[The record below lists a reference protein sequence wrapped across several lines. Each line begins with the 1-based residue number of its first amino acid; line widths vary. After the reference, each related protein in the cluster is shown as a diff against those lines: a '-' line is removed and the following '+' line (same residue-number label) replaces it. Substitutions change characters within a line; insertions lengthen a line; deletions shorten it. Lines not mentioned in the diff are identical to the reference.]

1 MAPRPDTK
9 ERLLDAALDL
19 FNERGLRNVAL
30 QDVARACGMSPGNLA
45 YHFPNREALLGA
57 LHERMADDI
66 AARMADV
73 RAQPTFANA
82 DRHLRAFLAF
92 QDAYRFYFLD
102 AVEILRA
109 HPELGRALRE
119 RVAQQRQAIRATL
132 DDAVAAGSLTLPPDP
147 DGLADR
153 IWQTLHFAPATARL
167 HGQAPDRAGDSALR
181 AVWSMLEP
189 LLTPD
194 GRRRFAARDASPT
207 P

>member
-9 ERLLDAALDL
+9 ERILDAALDL

-45 YHFPNREALLGA
+45 YHYPNREALLAA
-57 LHERMADDI
+57 LHERMAEDI

-73 RAQPTFANA
+73 RAQPSFANA

-119 RVAQQRQAIRATL
+119 RVAQQRQAIRATV
-132 DDAVAAGSLTLPPDP
+132 DDAVAAGSMAPPDDP

-153 IWQTLHFAPATARL
+153 IWQVLHFAPATARL
-167 HGQAPDRAGDSALR
+167 HGHSPDRAGEDALR
-181 AVWSMLEP
+181 AVWSLLEP
-189 LLTPD
+189 HLTPD
-194 GRRRFAARDASPT
+194 GRRRFAARDASIT